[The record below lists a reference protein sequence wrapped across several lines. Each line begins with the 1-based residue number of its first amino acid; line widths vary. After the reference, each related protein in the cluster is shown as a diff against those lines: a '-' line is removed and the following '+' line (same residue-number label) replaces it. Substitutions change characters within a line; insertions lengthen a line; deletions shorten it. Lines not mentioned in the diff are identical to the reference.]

1 MKDFIE
7 LFLNTLYDMIKSD
20 KKIIDLS
27 CSSIL
32 YYIAKNLNVNLNSDM
47 LLQTLKIFKQI
58 SNTKSLD
65 LSSHLNDIMKI
76 LKQFENHKSLH
87 NDEIV
92 IFFSKILCNLCLK
105 TSFYKEISNEFIGF
119 TLEYACR
126 DKTSHNTQT
135 KLLENI
141 KNICV
146 FIHIENEKTGTEV
159 ANLLTKLY
167 SKNISNTISNKKI
180 LINLFQ
186 IISALCLQTDFIKS
200 SLLDL
205 KFNKMLKEKINSKL
219 IEDNLLEYQIKGKD
233 I

>member
-1 MKDFIE
+1 M
-7 LFLNTLYDMIKSD
+7 
-20 KKIIDLS
+20 
-27 CSSIL
+27 
-32 YYIAKNLNVNLNSDM
+32 
-47 LLQTLKIFKQI
+47 
-58 SNTKSLD
+58 
-65 LSSHLNDIMKI
+65 
-76 LKQFENHKSLH
+76 
-87 NDEIV
+87 
-92 IFFSKILCNLCLK
+92 
-105 TSFYKEISNEFIGF
+105 
-119 TLEYACR
+119 
-126 DKTSHNTQT
+126 TQV
-135 KLLENI
+135 LENI

-159 ANLLTKLY
+159 ASLLTKLY